1 MLLFSTTSITED
13 GVTVFPDHDPLN
25 RNTFWYLSGPVDLAT
40 LPGSDEPQFLLI
52 EYTPDVASSGVQGV
66 GFLNVTVCLKLRD
79 ETHDK
84 LMGRIRAVWPN
95 ADNPNLQP
103 VPFDEGTVQIVA
115 LDLQGGGGTTNAATP
130 GTFEAVEKILGASTP
145 ELFGDNDALFALTL
159 SEDGASILKAAFEG
173 GMAPVGAI
181 YNMKFTGVR
190 PALDVKITADLKRV
204 YQSFSVGVSAKAYWV
219 TAGIDATF
227 EKLRQDGAIK
237 IEVVN
242 LAGDQA
248 DDDRE
253 KQALALFK
261 DQILSTW
268 FQPSLNASTAAAA
281 DASSVQT
288 FPTGG
293 GGTTT
298 TTTTTKAGGGQSGGG
313 QAGGG
318 QTGAGSGAIRTGGGS
333 SGVTGGGS
341 ALHSGGSGSSGG
353 VTTARPPAVTSS
365 SGLSSGPQRSVSSA
379 LQPSGSTGPRSSGST
394 GSSPGGGSGA
404 PAVTSAPSTGPGGTA
419 APSGGGGTVGGS
431 LTPAVGGSAPT
442 SGGSAATGGGSPPGG
457 SGGATAAKPAGTPG
471 GSAGGGGTSTT
482 TTTGPSAGSQAG
494 GVANALA
501 GAAANAAS
509 AASSAASQ
517 FGLSFKLKYVSQD
530 EQKTV
535 TYEYNRMDA
544 IQRTYA
550 PQGYFALLL
559 NKLDRSK
566 HFLEVDGTD
575 KFFNK
580 FSVAIAPPHDFAGIG
595 LQTAH
600 VAIDYGDP
608 NAGQP
613 KHGEFVFDAAHTV
626 PTSWDVFQGQIQT
639 TQFTYAADYA
649 FDPEAGWTG
658 EQDRVQL
665 PPVQTENRQL
675 SLDPYASLGFLSI
688 TLTPGRIDPVV
699 VDRVEVALQYARMDK
714 TDPDKTVLWQASNAV
729 IVRGDSQPQTWKL
742 RLSDPTQT
750 AYTYSAR
757 TILKDGTEFSQPPV
771 TTTARAIIV
780 HDAFAGGI
788 DVLVQPAFNASKTK
802 AALIELDYQDAQS
815 QYHYQNTL
823 YLQAT
828 SAQPTRVH
836 IPLLDR
842 SQNAFSYRV
851 SLVGV
856 DDQQKT
862 GTMVSTTNPV
872 LLVGDS
878 P

>member
-1 MLLFSTTSITED
+1 MLLFSTASITED
-13 GVTVFPDHDPLN
+13 GVTVFPDHADPN
-25 RNTFWYLSGPVDLAT
+25 QFWYLPGPVDLAM

-52 EYTPDVASSGVQGV
+52 EYTPDLAASGVQGV
-66 GFLNVTVCLKLRD
+66 GFLDVTVCLKLRD
-79 ETHDK
+79 DTRSK

-95 ADNPNLQP
+95 ADNPHLAP

-115 LDLQGGGGTTNAATP
+115 LDLQGGGGTTNAATR

-204 YQSFSVGVSAKAYWV
+204 YDSFSVGVSAKAYWV
-219 TAGIDATF
+219 TTGIDATF

-242 LAGDQA
+242 LAGDQSDA
-248 DDDRE
+248 DRE
-253 KQALALFK
+253 TQALALFK

-268 FQPSLNASTAAAA
+268 FSTSLNAGTAKTA
-281 DASSVQT
+281 DASGVQT

-293 GGTTT
+293 GGGGTA
-298 TTTTTKAGGGQSGGG
+298 TKAGDGGKGDGGKGDGG
-313 QAGGG
+313 QADGGQGGIRPGDGSGGIVGGG
-318 QTGAGSGAIRTGGGS
+318 KGDGGITSPPPGGSKPGGGITPPRPAFAPSNSGLSSGSQRSGSAGGSPEAPSSPSAIAAGSPPSAKPPRKD
-333 SGVTGGGS
+333 GVSLTAPTGGGS
-341 ALHSGGSGSSGG
+341 A
-353 VTTARPPAVTSS
+353 PAP
-365 SGLSSGPQRSVSSA
+365 GD
-379 LQPSGSTGPRSSGST
+379 
-394 GSSPGGGSGA
+394 SSPGASKGAPPPAGPDGRGGS
-404 PAVTSAPSTGPGGTA
+404 S
-419 APSGGGGTVGGS
+419 
-431 LTPAVGGSAPT
+431 
-442 SGGSAATGGGSPPGG
+442 
-457 SGGATAAKPAGTPG
+457 AGT
-471 GSAGGGGTSTT
+471 
-482 TTTGPSAGSQAG
+482 QAG
-494 GVANALA
+494 DVANKVADAA
-501 GAAANAAS
+501 GNAASAAANAAS
-509 AASSAASQ
+509 N

-544 IQRTYA
+544 VQRTYA

-559 NKLDRSK
+559 NQLDRSK
-566 HFLEVDGTD
+566 HFLKVDGTD
-575 KFFNK
+575 VFFKK

-613 KHGEFVFDAAHTV
+613 KHGEFVFDAAHTA

-658 EQDRVQL
+658 EQDRVLL

-675 SLDPYASLGFLSI
+675 TLDPNASLGFLAI

-699 VDRVEVALQYARMDK
+699 VDRVEVALQYERMDK
-714 TDPDKTVLWQASNAV
+714 TDPKNPTVAWQATNTV
-729 IVRGDSQPQTWKL
+729 IVRGDSPPQSWKL
-742 RLSDPTQT
+742 RVSDPAQT
-750 AYTYSAR
+750 AYTYS
-757 TILKDGTEFSQPPV
+757 TSTFLKDGTQFSQPPV
-771 TTTARAIIV
+771 TTTARAVIV

-788 DVLVQPAFNASKTK
+788 DVFVQPAFDASKTK

-823 YLQAT
+823 YLPAA
-828 SAQPTRVH
+828 SAQPTRLH
-836 IPLLDR
+836 IPILDR
-842 SQNAFSYRV
+842 SQNAFSYRINI
-851 SLVGV
+851 VGA

-862 GTMVSTTNPV
+862 GPMISTTNPV
-872 LLVGDS
+872 VLVGDS